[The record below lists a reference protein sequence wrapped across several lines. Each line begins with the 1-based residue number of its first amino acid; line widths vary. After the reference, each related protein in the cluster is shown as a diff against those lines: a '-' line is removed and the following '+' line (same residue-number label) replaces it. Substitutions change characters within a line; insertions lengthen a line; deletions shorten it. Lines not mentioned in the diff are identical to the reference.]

1 MQLKQTQGNNGK
13 EFLEIEIF
21 RNHNKRYVYNIWTRN
36 CNDLLG
42 QLEEDDILKVLS
54 STELRKF
61 ANGEQNIFEINT
73 RKLNKIITKPKTND

>member
-1 MQLKQTQGNNGK
+1 MQLKKIQENSGK

-42 QLEEDDILKVLS
+42 QVEEDDIMTVLS
-54 STELRKF
+54 KSELRKF
-61 ANGEQNIFEINT
+61 ANGEQNVFEININ
-73 RKLNKIITKPKTND
+73 KLNKIITKPKTN